1 MLLTVDPSTEAAD
14 TSATASPT
22 GVWLLDT
29 SVEVT
34 NGVTFEI
41 KGTAIGGDCD
51 EVHVCVV
58 WRVWIKASASWVL
71 MFAPSRVR
79 LSTWWR
85 QVFVR
90 LCLSVWPLMSTSFF
104 GSSASPPQKKK
115 KKVSAKD
122 EEWEDVSFLFP
133 FERAYLDKR

>member
-1 MLLTVDPSTEAAD
+1 MLLTVNPTTETAD

-51 EVHVCVV
+51 EVRMCMRVGCAGWRGWIELQERLRVV
-58 WRVWIKASASWVL
+58 
-71 MFAPSRVR
+71 
-79 LSTWWR
+79 
-85 QVFVR
+85 
-90 LCLSVWPLMSTSFF
+90 
-104 GSSASPPQKKK
+104 
-115 KKVSAKD
+115 
-122 EEWEDVSFLFP
+122 
-133 FERAYLDKR
+133 